1 MEKLNFRSLTL
12 FVRAKQEGIV
22 DGLWFIYPKL
32 KLCYWEEHGN
42 RENKKKLAERKAFD
56 DSMTNVATL
65 ASFIRNL

>member
-1 MEKLNFRSLTL
+1 M
-12 FVRAKQEGIV
+12 G
-22 DGLWFIYPKL
+22 GLWFIYPKL

-42 RENKKKLAERKAFD
+42 REKKNKLAARKAYD